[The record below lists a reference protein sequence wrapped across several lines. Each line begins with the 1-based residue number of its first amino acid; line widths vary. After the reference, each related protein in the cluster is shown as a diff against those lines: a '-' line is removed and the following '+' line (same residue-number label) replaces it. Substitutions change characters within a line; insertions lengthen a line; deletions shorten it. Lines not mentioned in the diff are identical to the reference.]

1 MELTQPWL
9 EGFIGFPRAYPLDR
23 LSALAGGGAFG
34 CGVGLRGRLELS
46 QHRARSGSKATVPSV
61 SVASDRRIGDRRD
74 GNADHVRD
82 RVAKPSGAFQ

>member
-46 QHRARSGSKATVPSV
+46 QHRARSGSKATVASV
-61 SVASDRRIGDRRD
+61 SVAAIAAWRP
-74 GNADHVRD
+74 A
-82 RVAKPSGAFQ
+82 